1 MSAAL
6 TDPPLTFEAYMTW
19 EAEQAE
25 RHEFIRGEVFAMT
38 GARATHNTIAGNVFA
53 LLRDALRGS
62 PCRVF
67 IADMKV
73 HVASAD
79 ASFYPDVFVSCDP
92 RDRSADAELVQRHPK
107 LVVEVLSDS
116 TSAFDRG
123 RKFEAYRSIDTLEAY
138 LLIEQHRFHA
148 DLFLRN
154 AEGLWVLNPA
164 AEGDKLSITPIAAVL
179 NVSDIYEGVVFDPQ
193 AEPAQAPQAPL
204 AS

>member
-1 MSAAL
+1 MSAVL
-6 TDPPLTFEAYMTW
+6 TDPPLTFEAYMAW

-38 GARATHNTIAGNVFA
+38 GARATHNTIALNVA
-53 LLRDALRGS
+53 LTLRESLRGT

-67 IADMKV
+67 IADMKL

-92 RDRSADAELVQRHPK
+92 RDRSADAELVQRHPN

-123 RKFEAYRSIDTLEAY
+123 RKFEAYRSVDTLQAY
-138 LLIEQHRFHA
+138 LLIEQHRCHA

-164 AEGDKLSITPIAAVL
+164 GEGAKLSITPVGVEL
-179 NVSDIYEGVVFDPQ
+179 SMSDIYEGVVFDPQ
-193 AEPAQAPQAPL
+193 APAAPGPL
-204 AS
+204 AR

>member
-1 MSAAL
+1 MSAVL

-38 GARATHNTIAGNVFA
+38 GARATHNTIALNIA
-53 LLRDALRGS
+53 LALREALRGT

-67 IADMKV
+67 IADMKLQ
-73 HVASAD
+73 VAPAD

-92 RDRSADAELVQRHPK
+92 RDRSPDAELVQRHPK

-116 TSAFDRG
+116 TAAFDRG
-123 RKFEAYRSIDTLEAY
+123 RKFEAYRSLDTLEAY
-138 LLIEQHRFHA
+138 LLVEQHRRHA

-154 AEGLWVLNPA
+154 AEGLWVLNPVGA
-164 AEGDKLSITPIAAVL
+164 DDNLTVTPIGIGLAMA
-179 NVSDIYEGVVFDPQ
+179 DIYQGVDFDPL
-193 AEPAQAPQAPL
+193 APQAHGRL